1 MTSKTA
7 TDSLE
12 TTKTSLE
19 IIEALRD
26 LDGARVTEI
35 ADRLDR
41 PPSTIHNHLCTLMN
55 EEYVIKNADFYYL
68 SLRFLKLGHYVQ
80 GRKREYRLASEYLD
94 KLNEQTGLRSLFVV
108 EEHGRAVILHTRSG
122 SHAEWQHERRG
133 NRLYLHNTAVGKA
146 ILAEFPDERVEEV
159 LEEWG
164 LPAKTDKTVQDRADL
179 YAELE
184 DVRERG
190 YAFNRGENIEGL
202 HAVATA
208 VTDSVGSVVGAF
220 SVSGASKALQDDQFE
235 QELPEVLLGIA
246 NEFELDIV
254 LSD

>member
-1 MTSKTA
+1 MNGQTN
-7 TDSLE
+7 TDSLT

-19 IIEALRD
+19 IIEALME

-41 PPSTIHNHLCTLMN
+41 PPSTVHTHLCTLMN
-55 EEYVIKNADFYYL
+55 EGYVIKNADIYHL

-80 GRKREYRLASEYLD
+80 GRKREYTLASEYVD
-94 KLNEQTGLRSLFVV
+94 KLNEQTGLRSLFAV
-108 EEHGRAVILHTRSG
+108 EEHGRAVILHARSG
-122 SHAEWQHERRG
+122 DHAEWEHERRG

-146 ILAEFPDERVEEV
+146 ILAEFPPERVEEV
-159 LEEWG
+159 LDRWGMAGMTDETIRDRETLFEE
-164 LPAKTDKTVQDRADL
+164 LA
-179 YAELE
+179 

-220 SVSGASKALQDDQFE
+220 SVSGASKALHDEEFE
-235 QELPEVLLGIA
+235 DEIPDVLLGIA